1 MPNRMAGDATKQLL
15 CESLK
20 KKMAVKPLD
29 KISIRE
35 ITEDCGLNRQTFYYH
50 FEDIYDQVKW
60 MYEQEAVSLLREHES
75 ILFWQE
81 GLLLLFAYLE
91 KNRAVC
97 LCALRSMGHEHVRRL
112 FYDDL
117 DDVLKNLVF
126 SLGEQAHIPQEYGEF
141 LTHYFTLSLA
151 SLVESWLLGEMKETP
166 EELVRFVDIGI
177 NDQLRGAI
185 ERAREGDSRT

>member
-1 MPNRMAGDATKQLL
+1 MPNRMAGDATKELL
-15 CESLK
+15 CQSLK

-60 MYEQEAVSLLREHES
+60 MYEQEAISLLREHES

-81 GLLLLFAYLE
+81 GILLLFAYLE

-97 LCALRSMGHEHVRRL
+97 LCSLRSMGHDHVRRL
-112 FYDDL
+112 FYNDL
-117 DDVLKNLVF
+117 HDILKNLVF
-126 SLGEQAHIPQEYGEF
+126 SMGEQAHIPEDYGNF
-141 LTHYFTLSLA
+141 LTHYFTVSLA
-151 SLVESWLLGEMKETP
+151 AMVESWLLGEIKETP
-166 EELVRFVDIGI
+166 EQLVAYVDMTI
-177 NDQLRGAI
+177 NDQLRGAVA
-185 ERAREGDSRT
+185 RASSQEKSS